1 MLDARLELRRGA
13 FRLSV
18 DFSAGPG
25 PLLITGPNGA
35 GKTTLLLALLG
46 AVRPRQGRLVLSETV
61 FFDSQ
66 ARVFLPVEDRH
77 IAYVPQD
84 SGLFPHLSV
93 RDNVGFGL
101 FRLSPQ
107 ERAARV
113 ESALARLGAVHVQ
126 DRMPSSLSGGERQR
140 VALARAVAMQPKA
153 LLLDEPLAA
162 LDAPTRVRFRDFLA
176 EHLRQLD
183 VPALVVTHEAE
194 DARVLG
200 GEMLVLEGG
209 HVAER
214 GRVEA
219 LRATPKSAFARAF
232 WAQDEGTLGGKAA
245 THP

>member
-1 MLDARLELRRGA
+1 VLDARLELRRGG

-25 PLLITGPNGA
+25 PLLVTGPNGS

-46 AVRPRQGRLVLSETV
+46 AIRPSQGRLVLAGTV
-61 FFDSQ
+61 FFDSKQ
-66 ARVFLPVEDRH
+66 HVSLPVEDRN

-101 FRLSPQ
+101 SRLLP
-107 ERAARV
+107 AARAERV
-113 ESALARLGAVHVQ
+113 EQALTQLGAAQVA
-126 DRMPSSLSGGERQR
+126 DRMPTGLSGGERQR
-140 VALARAVAMQPKA
+140 VALARALAMQPRA
-153 LLLDEPLAA
+153 VLLDEPLAS

-176 EHLRQLD
+176 EHLRRLE

-214 GRVEA
+214 GHVEA
-219 LRATPKSAFARAF
+219 LRTSPASTFSRAF
-232 WAQDEGTLGGKAA
+232 WAQS
-245 THP
+245 

>member
-1 MLDARLELRRGA
+1 VLDARLELRRGG
-13 FRLSV
+13 FRLSA

-25 PLLITGPNGA
+25 PLLVTGPNGS
-35 GKTTLLLALLG
+35 GKTTLLLAVLG
-46 AVRPRQGRLVLSETV
+46 AIRPTEGRLVLSGTV
-61 FFDSQ
+61 FFDSK
-66 ARVFLPVEDRH
+66 AHVSLPVEDRN

-101 FRLSPQ
+101 SRLLPA
-107 ERAARV
+107 ERAERV
-113 ESALARLGAVHVQ
+113 EHALSQLGAAHVA
-126 DRMPSSLSGGERQR
+126 DRMPTRLSGGERQR
-140 VALARAVAMQPKA
+140 VALARALAMQPRA
-153 LLLDEPLAA
+153 VLLDEPLAS

-176 EHLRQLD
+176 EHLRHLE

-214 GRVEA
+214 GHVEA
-219 LRATPKSAFARAF
+219 LRASPASTFARAF
-232 WAQDEGTLGGKAA
+232 WAQS
-245 THP
+245 

>member
-1 MLDARLELRRGA
+1 VLNARLELRRGS

-18 DFSAGPG
+18 DFAAGPG
-25 PLLITGPNGA
+25 PLLLTGPNGA

-46 AVRPRQGRLVLSETV
+46 AVRPSQGRLTLGDSVL
-61 FFDSQ
+61 FDSEKHIS
-66 ARVFLPVEDRH
+66 LPVEERH
-77 IAYVPQD
+77 MAYVPQD

-101 FRLSPQ
+101 AGLEPA
-107 ERAARV
+107 ERESRV
-113 ESALARLGAVHVQ
+113 AHALAQLGAAALA
-126 DRMPSSLSGGERQR
+126 DRMPLRLSGGERQR
-140 VALARAVAMQPKA
+140 VALARALARRPRA

-162 LDAPTRVRFRDFLA
+162 LDAPTRVRFREFLA
-176 EHLRQLD
+176 GHLRALD

-214 GRVEA
+214 GQVEN
-219 LRATPKSAFARAF
+219 LREAPVSAFGRAF
-232 WAQDEGTLGGKAA
+232 WAPAEETR
-245 THP
+245 

>member
-1 MLDARLELRRGA
+1 VLDARLEFRRGV

-25 PLLITGPNGA
+25 PLLITGPNGS
-35 GKTTLLLALLG
+35 GKTTLLLAILG
-46 AVRPRQGRLVLSETV
+46 AVRPSHGRLVLGGTV

-66 ARVFLPVEDRH
+66 QRLSLPVEDRH

-93 RDNVGFGL
+93 RQNVGFGL
-101 FRLSPQ
+101 ARLSPSVRATRV
-107 ERAARV
+107 ERA
-113 ESALARLGAVHVQ
+113 LAQLGAAHVA
-126 DRMPSSLSGGERQR
+126 DRMPSNLSGGERQR
-140 VALARAVAMQPKA
+140 VALARALAMQPKA

-209 HVAER
+209 NVAER
-214 GRVEA
+214 GHVEA
-219 LRATPKSAFARAF
+219 LRLAPASAFARAF
-232 WAQDEGTLGGKAA
+232 WAQE
-245 THP
+245 

>member
-1 MLDARLELRRGA
+1 VLDARFELRRGG

-25 PLLITGPNGA
+25 PLLVTGPNGS

-46 AVRPRQGRLVLSETV
+46 AIRPSQGRLVLCGSV
-61 FFDSQ
+61 FFDSKQ
-66 ARVFLPVEDRH
+66 HVSLPVEDRN

-101 FRLSPQ
+101 SGLPP
-107 ERAARV
+107 AARAERV
-113 ESALARLGAVHVQ
+113 EQALTQLGVAHVA
-126 DRMPSSLSGGERQR
+126 DRMPTRLSGGERQR
-140 VALARAVAMQPKA
+140 VALARALAMQPRA
-153 LLLDEPLAA
+153 VLLDEPLAS

-176 EHLRQLD
+176 EHLRRLE

-209 HVAER
+209 HVAEH
-214 GRVEA
+214 GHVEA
-219 LRATPKSAFARAF
+219 LRESPASTFSRAF
-232 WAQDEGTLGGKAA
+232 WAQS
-245 THP
+245 

>member
-25 PLLITGPNGA
+25 PLLVTGPNGA

-46 AVRPRQGRLVLSETV
+46 AVRPSQGRLLLSGTV

-66 ARVFLPVEDRH
+66 ERLFLPVEDRH

-101 FRLSPQ
+101 FRLSAP

-113 ESALARLGAVHVQ
+113 ERALAQLGALHVQ

-140 VALARAVAMQPKA
+140 VALARAVAMEPKA

-209 HVAER
+209 NVAER
-214 GRVEA
+214 GHVEA
-219 LRATPKSAFARAF
+219 LRTTPKSAFAQAF
-232 WAQDEGTLGGKAA
+232 WAQDEGTAERKPA

>member
-1 MLDARLELRRGA
+1 MLNARFDVRRGS

-18 DFSAGPG
+18 DFVAGPG
-25 PLLITGPNGA
+25 PLLLTGPNGA

-46 AVRPRQGRLVLSETV
+46 AVRPSQGRLVLGDTV
-61 FFDSQ
+61 LFDSQ
-66 ARVFLPVEDRH
+66 AHISLPVEARQM
-77 IAYVPQD
+77 AYVPQD

-101 FRLSPQ
+101 SRLEPAT
-107 ERAARV
+107 RASRV
-113 ESALARLGAVHVQ
+113 EHALTQLGAAHLA
-126 DRMPSSLSGGERQR
+126 DRMPQGLSGGERQR
-140 VALARAVAMQPKA
+140 VALARALARKPRA

-176 EHLRQLD
+176 EHLRALH

-214 GRVEA
+214 GQVET
-219 LRATPKSAFARAF
+219 LREAPVSAFSRAF
-232 WAQDEGTLGGKAA
+232 WAPNEETR
-245 THP
+245 